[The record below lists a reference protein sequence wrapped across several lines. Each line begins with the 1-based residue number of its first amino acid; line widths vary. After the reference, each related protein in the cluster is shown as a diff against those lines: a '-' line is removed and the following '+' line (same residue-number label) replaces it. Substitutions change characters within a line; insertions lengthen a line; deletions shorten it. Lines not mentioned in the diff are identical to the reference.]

1 MPTEQNPYRIADKA
15 KELLNRKAVKRFEST
30 KNQAQIDGFD
40 ELEVIQLT
48 RTLYQDLAADNQ
60 ETFLELAQERYQEV
74 EPHGEEPPDLM
85 WLLALLAAYNAVT
98 KYIYAHEI
106 DRKQQYAAEGINA
119 STAKVSEF
127 RRALRRWTNF
137 TDEYADIVSDETT
150 LKAYK
155 DAGAKKI
162 RWVTAEDERVC
173 GTCSERDGKVYSIDS
188 VPPKPHW
195 GCRCRY
201 VAVLP

>member
-1 MPTEQNPYRIADKA
+1 MPPEQNPYRIADKA
-15 KELLNRKAVKRFEST
+15 QELLNRKAVKRFENT

-74 EPHGEEPPDLM
+74 EPHGEEPPDLT
-85 WLLALLAAYNAVT
+85 WLLALLAAYNAAT

-119 STAKVSEF
+119 STAKVTEF
-127 RRALRRWTNF
+127 RRALRRLSL
-137 TDEYADIVSDETT
+137 IH
-150 LKAYK
+150 
-155 DAGAKKI
+155 I
-162 RWVTAEDERVC
+162 
-173 GTCSERDGKVYSIDS
+173 
-188 VPPKPHW
+188 
-195 GCRCRY
+195 
-201 VAVLP
+201 

>member
-1 MPTEQNPYRIADKA
+1 MPTEQNPYRIADRA
-15 KELLNRKAVKRFEST
+15 QELLGRKAVKRFEDT

-74 EPHGEEPPDLM
+74 EPHGEEPPDLT

-98 KYIYAHEI
+98 KYVYAHEI

-137 TDEYADIVSDETT
+137 TDQYADIVSDETT
-150 LKAYK
+150 LKAYR
-155 DAGAKKI
+155 DAGVTRI

-173 GTCSERDGKVYSIDS
+173 EECRKRDGKVYSINN
-188 VPPKPHW
+188 VPAKPHW
-195 GCRCRY
+195 RCRCRY
-201 VAVLP
+201 EAVLP

>member
-15 KELLNRKAVKRFEST
+15 QELLNRKAVKRFEST

-48 RTLYQDLAADNQ
+48 RTLYQDLSADNQ

-74 EPHGEEPPDLM
+74 EPHGEEPPNLT

-127 RRALRRWTNF
+127 RRALKRWTNF
-137 TDEYADIVSDETT
+137 TDQYADIVSDETT
-150 LKAYK
+150 LKAYR
-155 DAGAKKI
+155 DAGIKKI

-173 GTCSERDGKVYSIDS
+173 PECRERDGKVYSINN

-201 VAVLP
+201 ESRQL

>member
-1 MPTEQNPYRIADKA
+1 MPAEQNPYRIADKA
-15 KELLNRKAVKRFEST
+15 QELLGRKAIRRFESA

-48 RTLYQDLAADNQ
+48 RTLYQDLSADNQ

-137 TDEYADIVSDETT
+137 TDQYADIVSDETT
-150 LKAYK
+150 LKAYR
-155 DAGAKKI
+155 DAGVTRI

-173 GTCSERDGKVYSIDS
+173 EECRERDGKVYSINN
-188 VPPKPHW
+188 VPAKPHW
-195 GCRCRY
+195 RCRCRY
-201 VAVLP
+201 EAVR

>member
-15 KELLNRKAVKRFEST
+15 QELLGRKAVRRFESA

-48 RTLYQDLAADNQ
+48 RTLYQDLSADNQ

-74 EPHGEEPPDLM
+74 EPHGEEPPGLT

-137 TDEYADIVSDETT
+137 TDQYADIVSDETT
-150 LKAYK
+150 LKAYR
-155 DAGAKKI
+155 DAGVTRI

-173 GTCSERDGKVYSIDS
+173 EECRERDGKVYSINN

-195 GCRCRY
+195 RCRCRY
-201 VAVLP
+201 EAVR